1 MDYSGQFRGSSR
13 SEFHPKQHKEHRKDS
28 CKLACLLWG
37 DLQGFRNLRLHLDYH
52 DRRMLS
58 CMGIVHMG
66 TLGSIGT
73 WLCNHACRPWIFVSR
88 FCNSIQLL
96 GYNALYRQLKQLE
109 FLKGFDNQLSPGTGR
124 SVFPP

>member
-1 MDYSGQFRGSSR
+1 MDYSGQFRGLSR

-58 CMGIVHMG
+58 YKGIVHRG

-73 WLCNHACRPWIFVSR
+73 WPCNHACRPWIFVSR

-96 GYNALYRQLKQLE
+96 GYNVLYRQLKLLE
-109 FLKGFDNQLSPGTGR
+109 FLRESDIQFSMGQR
-124 SVFPP
+124 RWVFPP